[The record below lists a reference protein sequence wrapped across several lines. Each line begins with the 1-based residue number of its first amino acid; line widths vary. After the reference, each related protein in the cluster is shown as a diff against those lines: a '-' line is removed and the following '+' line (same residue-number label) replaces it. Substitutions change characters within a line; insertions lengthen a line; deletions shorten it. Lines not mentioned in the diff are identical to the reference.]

1 MFFQQLQYQ
10 PQNRCKVANYNEEA
24 VLKLIS
30 LFFIW
35 LVKVAAVLKS
45 LQGNFLLERKTAAL
59 RIGSFFF
66 FFFGKSEVF
75 RKR

>member
-66 FFFGKSEVF
+66 FLFW
-75 RKR
+75 